1 MKTGIDYSWEKP
13 DASSIA
19 SAGFQFVMRYVDY
32 PGANGKGI
40 SKTELDS
47 LRANGLAVGLV
58 YESTEARA
66 LDGFAAG
73 AADALPVR
81 DELNALGWPD
91 DRPVYFAVDFDAQ
104 PAQYPLIASYFAG
117 VASVSVMNSISRIG
131 IYGGYDVL
139 EWAHD
144 NAIAGYF
151 WQSLAW
157 AHGKGVYP
165 NASIH
170 QFQNGEKLDGKS
182 VDYNVALNPDYGV
195 WEVDNPTRTVEER
208 VAALEHNY
216 SELNRYILARFGIIS
231 NAAATAANPDLSL

>member
-1 MKTGIDYSWEKP
+1 MKTGIDYSWQKP
-13 DASSIA
+13 DASTIA
-19 SAGFQFVMRYVDY
+19 SAGFQFVMRYLDY
-32 PGANGKGI
+32 PGANGKQI
-40 SKTELDS
+40 TRAELDS
-47 LRANGLAVGLV
+47 LRANGLAVGVV
-58 YESTEARA
+58 YESTENRA

-73 AADALPVR
+73 ASDASIAF
-81 DELNALGWPD
+81 NSSHAIGWPD
-91 DRPVYFAVDFDAQ
+91 TRPIFFAVDFDAQ

-117 VASVSVMNSISRIG
+117 VKSILGTIARIG

-144 NAIAGYF
+144 NEIAGYF
-151 WQSLAW
+151 WQALGW
-157 AHGKGVYP
+157 HHNKGVYP

-170 QFQNGEKLDGKS
+170 QFQNGVFLDGKA

-195 WEVDNPTRTVEER
+195 WEVTNPTRTVEER

-231 NAAATAANPDLSL
+231 NAAAAAANPDLSI

>member
-13 DASSIA
+13 DASIIA

-58 YESTEARA
+58 YESTGARA

-73 AADALPVR
+73 AADAAQVATQIA
-81 DELNALGWPD
+81 ALGWPSN
-91 DRPVYFAVDFDAQ
+91 RPIYFAVDFDAQ

-117 VASVSVMNSISRIG
+117 VKSVLGHIEVIG

-231 NAAATAANPDLSL
+231 NAAAAAANPDLSI